1 LEPEW
6 HFCMFCYFLSGIL
19 FITKAP
25 RNFKFFRRY
34 IVLGNPV
41 ESGTLSVGNLIWP
54 IGLSLCVQNAAS
66 SWRLLTFQFH
76 MHCAKRIASCG
87 SWMCRGYCNIFYPVN
102 MLYSEMQWNFVVKT
116 WNSGTEV
123 PSSIPTY
130 VQTLKELKQ
139 RTRRFG
145 RTGRLIASSYTTT
158 PYRSAHKGNKF
169 NNGVDCSPRPP
180 NIPT

>member
-1 LEPEW
+1 MTLL
-6 HFCMFCYFLSGIL
+6 YVLLLIGIL

-25 RNFKFFRRY
+25 RNFKFFRRC

-41 ESGTLSVGNLIWP
+41 ESGTLSIGNMIGEVWP
-54 IGLSLCVQNAAS
+54 IGLSQCVQNAAS

-76 MHCAKRIASCG
+76 MQRVKRIASCG
-87 SWMCRGYCNIFYPVN
+87 WWLCSGYCDIFYPVN
-102 MLYSEMQWNFVVKT
+102 MLYSKMQWIFVVKT

-139 RTRRFG
+139 RIRRVRSNRTINHVLLLHDNVIPHTGLPTRETNLTMG
-145 RTGRLIASSYTTT
+145 
-158 PYRSAHKGNKF
+158 
-169 NNGVDCSPRPP
+169 
-180 NIPT
+180 